1 MNIGQISEGEG
12 DSLEMTMK
20 EETGFWRTT
29 ELFHMR
35 EDVSAEREGELS
47 RRKNKY
53 KRRKG

>member
-29 ELFHMR
+29 ELFHIR